1 MSTIASITVRSIN
14 DIQMSKRRDWGTFSP
29 VTRVVRDKTKYTR
42 KEKSW
47 KKDLY

>member
-42 KEKSW
+42 KDKSW
-47 KKDLY
+47 KKELY